1 MRERSYFDE
10 SPAIFEHAESALDP
24 SASRIR
30 GGLDDVIPIQSSAT
44 HTNEVHSHV
53 NAEEDSNSQQQFN
66 SGVHSNFVPMQ
77 SIP

>member
-30 GGLDDVIPIQSSAT
+30 GGLDDVLPIQSSAT
-44 HTNEVHSHV
+44 HEVHSHV
-53 NAEEDSNSQQQFN
+53 NAEEDSNS
-66 SGVHSNFVPMQ
+66 
-77 SIP
+77 

>member
-30 GGLDDVIPIQSSAT
+30 GGLDDALPIQSS
-44 HTNEVHSHV
+44 TNEVHSHV

-66 SGVHSNFVPMQ
+66 SGVHSNFVPM
-77 SIP
+77 